1 VDFINKCTYKMKL
14 MTFNYGESA
23 TVNFPIKLLVA
34 CTIIL
39 QSFASYTQVVSY
51 PKLNR
56 TFEFY
61 LREITGLETD
71 FKFHFE
77 GPNDKLFRRTKE
89 WGADGFG
96 VIADR
101 KNLVFYGAT
110 EQAIEHAIYY
120 TLEHSFGIR
129 FYSAEE
135 TFIPKLARIKPLP
148 YTIYE
153 QVPAFE
159 YREVFYGEARRA
171 GYAESFYLTDGQ
183 GTGSFE
189 RHPGWGLWVHT
200 LHRLLPP
207 DTYFEQHPEYY
218 ALRNGVRMKDQLCLS
233 NPEVLAHVSNALQLE
248 INKHPQDT
256 YWSVSQMDNYN
267 YCECEKCAHIDEEEG
282 AHSGSIIRFVNEI
295 AKRFPDKVISTLAY
309 QYSRTA
315 PKVTKPLP
323 NVNIMLCTI
332 EENRAKSL
340 TGTGFEKDLAEW
352 SKISQNILIWDYVIN
367 FSHMVMPF
375 PNWPTL
381 QENIQLFKKYGVN
394 MLFEQGYNHSSS
406 EMQEL
411 RCFLLSKWM
420 WDPYLDETMLMDAFL
435 SNYYGAAGPIV
446 KEILD
451 REVSELQKSGK
462 SLTLYEPPM
471 THIRGYLS
479 PENLHWYHTMFEKA
493 KSLEGLSAKHIERLE
508 MAQQSMR
515 YASLEIAKSPDAGKD
530 WYFYSTD
537 NPYDQMLTDF
547 VRLALK
553 NGPNLLHEI
562 KLSPKEYE
570 QITRDYWKN
579 GKVKHLASNGSLKY
593 LTLPNKS
600 YRDGAKKADG
610 SPIDSLTF
618 CSAQPLINGIKG
630 TTDYQYNW
638 QGWQGRNAELIIDL
652 GKVDSI
658 SSIRLNFLENN
669 SAWIV
674 GPKALNVRIVQKL
687 EDLEGPNAIQATV
700 ENPDAGKQMPSGTYP
715 LPLTLPHKTAGRY
728 LYIQVINP
736 GALPKWRGVDGDGWL
751 FIDEIE
757 IH

>member
-1 VDFINKCTYKMKL
+1 
-14 MTFNYGESA
+14 MTKNSNSANYGEYA
-23 TVNFPIKLLVA
+23 INKTLRKL
-34 CTIIL
+34 TIALIIQL
-39 QSFASYTQVVSY
+39 FVFNVFSQEVFY
-51 PKLNR
+51 PKLNT
-56 TFEFY
+56 TFNFY
-61 LREITGLETD
+61 LREITQTESD
-71 FKFHFE
+71 FEIHFAL
-77 GPNDKLFRRTKE
+77 PNDALFERTNE
-89 WGADGFG
+89 WGTDGFG

-101 KNLVFYGAT
+101 KTIVFYGST

-129 FYSAEE
+129 FISAEE
-135 TFIPKLARIKPLP
+135 TYIPKQARIKALP
-148 YTIYE
+148 YTTYE
-153 QVPAFE
+153 EVPAFE

-171 GYAESFYLTDGQ
+171 GYAESFFLTDGQ
-183 GTGSFE
+183 GSGNFE

-207 DTYFEQHPEYY
+207 ETYFESHPEYY
-218 ALRNGVRMKDQLCLS
+218 ALRNGVRMRDQLCLS
-233 NPEVLAHVSNALQLE
+233 NPEVLTQVSNALQLE
-248 INKHPQDT
+248 VNKRPNEK

-282 AHSGSIIRFVNEI
+282 SHSGSIIRFVNEI

-340 TGTGFEKDLAEW
+340 MGTGFEKDLSDW

-394 MLFEQGYNHSSS
+394 MLFEQGYNQSSS

-420 WDPYLDETMLMDAFL
+420 WDPNLDRETLTNTFL
-435 SNYYGAAGPIV
+435 SNYYGVAGPIV

-471 THIRGYLS
+471 THIKGYLS
-479 PENLHWYHTMFEKA
+479 PENLHWYHNMFEKA
-493 KSLEGLSAKHIERLE
+493 KNMEGLTPKQIERIQ

-515 YASLEIAKSPDAGKD
+515 YASLEISKSPDAGKD

-553 NGPNLLHEI
+553 NGPKLLHEI

-579 GKVKHLASNGSLKY
+579 GKVKHLASNGTLKY
-593 LTLPNKS
+593 LNIPNSS
-600 YRDGAKKADG
+600 YQDGAKKTDG
-610 SPIDSLTF
+610 SSIDTLTF
-618 CSAQPLINGIKG
+618 ISGQPLINGIKG

-652 GKVDSI
+652 GKIDSI
-658 SSIRLNFLENN
+658 SNIRLNFLENN

-674 GPKALNVRIVQKL
+674 GPKSLNVHI
-687 EDLEGPNAIQATV
+687 ATNLAELDASTSFQGSI
-700 ENPDAGKQMPSGTYP
+700 ENPDAGKQLPAGTYP
-715 LPLTLPHKTAGRY
+715 LQLTLPSKTAGRFI
-728 LYIQVINP
+728 YIQVINP

>member
-1 VDFINKCTYKMKL
+1 MIKRNT
-14 MTFNYGESA
+14 TNYGENA
-23 TVNFPIKLLVA
+23 IIKPLKKLAIALL
-34 CTIIL
+34 IL
-39 QSFASYTQVVSY
+39 SKVSDVFSQEVFY
-51 PKLNR
+51 PKLNS
-56 TFEFY
+56 TFDFY
-61 LREITGLETD
+61 FREITKTESDFDIHFARPNAELFQRTD
-71 FKFHFE
+71 
-77 GPNDKLFRRTKE
+77 E
-89 WGADGFG
+89 WGTDGFG
-96 VIADR
+96 VIAER
-101 KNLVFYGAT
+101 KKIVFYGAT

-129 FYSAEE
+129 FISAEE
-135 TFIPKLARIKPLP
+135 TYIPKLTRIKPLP

-159 YREVFYGEARRA
+159 YREVFYGEARRS

-183 GTGSFE
+183 GSGNFE

-207 DTYFEQHPEYY
+207 EIYFNEHPEYY
-218 ALRNGVRMKDQLCLS
+218 AFRNGIRMKDQICLS
-233 NPEVLAHVSNALQLE
+233 NPEVVRLVKESLKQEMKNRPNE
-248 INKHPQDT
+248 K

-267 YCECEKCAHIDEEEG
+267 FCECEKCAHIDAEEG
-282 AHSGSIIRFVNEI
+282 SHSGSIIRFVNEI
-295 AKRFPDKVISTLAY
+295 AKFFPDKVISTLAY

-340 TGTGFEKDLAEW
+340 TGTGFQKDLAEW
-352 SKISQNILIWDYVIN
+352 AKISQNILIWDYVIN

-381 QENIQLFKKYGVN
+381 QENIQLFQKYGVN
-394 MLFEQGYNHSSS
+394 MLFEQGYNHASS

-420 WDPYLDETMLMDAFL
+420 WDPSLDADMLTNLFL
-435 SNYYGAAGPIV
+435 SHYYGAAGPIV

-462 SLTLYEPPM
+462 ALTLYEPPM
-471 THIRGYLS
+471 THINGYLS
-479 PENLHWYHTMFEKA
+479 PENLHWYHRMFEKA
-493 KSLEGLSAKHIERLE
+493 KSIPGLTEKQIERLE

-515 YASLEIAKSPDAGKD
+515 YASLEISKSPEAGTD
-530 WYFYSTD
+530 WCFYSNN

-547 VRLALK
+547 IGLAQK
-553 NGPNLLHEI
+553 KGPELLHEI

-579 GKVKHLASNGSLKY
+579 GKVKHLGSNAGLKY

-600 YRDGAKKADG
+600 YQDGAKKTDG
-610 SPIDSLTF
+610 SSIDTLSYL
-618 CSAQPLINGIKG
+618 SHQPLLNDIKG
-630 TTDYQYNW
+630 TSDYQYNW
-638 QGWQGRNAELIIDL
+638 QGWQGRNACFIIDL

-658 SSIRLNFLENN
+658 SSIQLNFLENS

-674 GPKALNVRIVQKL
+674 GPQSFRVRIGQTESEVLSDQARQQAMQIN
-687 EDLEGPNAIQATV
+687 PN
-700 ENPDAGKQMPSGTYP
+700 AGKQISSGIYP
-715 LPLTLPHKTAGRY
+715 LKISLDQKMAGRY
-728 LYIQVINP
+728 LFVEVNNLGP
-736 GALPKWRGVDGDGWL
+736 LPKWRGVGGNAWL

>member
-1 VDFINKCTYKMKL
+1 MKF

-51 PKLNR
+51 PKLNI

-207 DTYFEQHPEYY
+207 ETYFEQHPEYY

-315 PKVTKPLP
+315 PKLTKPLP

-340 TGTGFEKDLAEW
+340 TGTGFEKDLVEW

-381 QENIQLFKKYGVN
+381 QENIQLFKKFGVN

-687 EDLEGPNAIQATV
+687 EDLEGPNAFQATV

>member
-1 VDFINKCTYKMKL
+1 MDFINTCTYKMKL

-77 GPNDKLFRRTKE
+77 GPNDKLFRRTEE

-207 DTYFEQHPEYY
+207 ETYFEQHPEYY

-515 YASLEIAKSPDAGKD
+515 YASLEIAKSQDAGKD

-687 EDLEGPNAIQATV
+687 EDLEGPNAFQATV

-715 LPLTLPHKTAGRY
+715 LPLTLPHKSAGRY
-728 LYIQVINP
+728 LYIQVVNP

>member
-1 VDFINKCTYKMKL
+1 MDFINKCTYKMKF
-14 MTFNYGESA
+14 MTFKYGESA

-51 PKLNR
+51 PKLNI

-207 DTYFEQHPEYY
+207 ETYFEQHPEYY

-420 WDPYLDETMLMDAFL
+420 WDPYLDKTMLMDAFL

-700 ENPDAGKQMPSGTYP
+700 ENRDAGKQMPSGTYP

>member
-1 VDFINKCTYKMKL
+1 

-23 TVNFPIKLLVA
+23 TINFPIKLLIA
-34 CTIIL
+34 GAFIL
-39 QSFASYTQVVSY
+39 QTFTSYTQVVSY
-51 PKLNR
+51 PKLNI

-61 LREITGLETD
+61 LREITGFETD
-71 FKFHFE
+71 FNIHFE
-77 GPNDKLFRRTKE
+77 VPNDQLFERTKE
-89 WGADGFG
+89 WGAVGFG
-96 VIADR
+96 VIANR
-101 KNLVFYGAT
+101 KNIVFYGAT

-120 TLEHSFGIR
+120 TLEHSFGIS

-135 TFIPKLARIKPLP
+135 TYIPKLARIKPLP

-159 YREVFYGEARRA
+159 YREVFYGEARRS

-207 DTYFEQHPEYY
+207 ETYFEQHPEYY

-248 INKHPQDT
+248 INKHPQDK

-394 MLFEQGYNHSSS
+394 MLFEQGYNNASS

-420 WDPYLDETMLMDAFL
+420 WDPYLDATLLMDDFL
-435 SNYYGAAGPIV
+435 SNYYGDAGPIV

-479 PENLHWYHTMFEKA
+479 PENLHWYHMMFEKA
-493 KSLEGLSAKHIERLE
+493 KNLEGLKAKHIERLE

-547 VRLALK
+547 IRLALK
-553 NGPNLLHEI
+553 NGPKLLHEI

-579 GKVKHLASNGSLKY
+579 GKVKHLASNSSLKY

-618 CSAQPLINGIKG
+618 YSAQPLINGIKG

-638 QGWQGRNAELIIDL
+638 QGWQGRNAELIFDL

-674 GPKALNVRIVQKL
+674 GPKALNVRIAHKL
-687 EDLEGPNAIQATV
+687 EDLEGPNAIQGTV
-700 ENPDAGKQMPSGTYP
+700 ENPDVGKQMLAGTYP
-715 LPLTLPHKTAGRY
+715 LQLTLPNKTAGRF
-728 LYIQVINP
+728 LYIQVVNP

>member
-1 VDFINKCTYKMKL
+1 MDFINKCTYKMKF

-51 PKLNR
+51 PKLNI

-171 GYAESFYLTDGQ
+171 GYVESFYLTDGQ

-207 DTYFEQHPEYY
+207 ETYFEQHPEYY

-493 KSLEGLSAKHIERLE
+493 KSLEGLSATHIERLE

-515 YASLEIAKSPDAGKD
+515 YASLEIAKSQDAGKD

-618 CSAQPLINGIKG
+618 CSAQPLINGTKG
-630 TTDYQYNW
+630 SV
-638 QGWQGRNAELIIDL
+638 G
-652 GKVDSI
+652 GKYFCSC
-658 SSIRLNFLENN
+658 SC
-669 SAWIV
+669 AWT
-674 GPKALNVRIVQKL
+674 VQSKL
-687 EDLEGPNAIQATV
+687 ERMRVKYG
-700 ENPDAGKQMPSGTYP
+700 
-715 LPLTLPHKTAGRY
+715 
-728 LYIQVINP
+728 
-736 GALPKWRGVDGDGWL
+736 
-751 FIDEIE
+751 FILVNFNFVNK
-757 IH
+757 

>member
-1 VDFINKCTYKMKL
+1 MKF

-207 DTYFEQHPEYY
+207 ETYFEQHPEYY

-381 QENIQLFKKYGVN
+381 QENIQLFKKFGVN

-493 KSLEGLSAKHIERLE
+493 KSLEGLSATHIERLE

-687 EDLEGPNAIQATV
+687 EDLEGPNAFQATV
-700 ENPDAGKQMPSGTYP
+700 ENPDAEKQMPSGTYP